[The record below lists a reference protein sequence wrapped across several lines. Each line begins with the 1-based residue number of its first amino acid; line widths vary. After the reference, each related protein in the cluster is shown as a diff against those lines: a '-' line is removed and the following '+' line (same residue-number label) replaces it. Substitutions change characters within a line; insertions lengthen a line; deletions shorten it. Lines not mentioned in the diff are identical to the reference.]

1 MSSAAVK
8 MSDAEIKRQASGNI
22 RDLRDTDNRGL
33 YLRFAKARDRASWYL
48 VTKGEW
54 KLIGNYPD
62 LNTKQVVAAL
72 PGIRLRL
79 EAGEGSN
86 LSKWVLTGEL
96 LDWYADRMARDRS
109 LSSKRKKTGASLIKC
124 HLKPLLG
131 DVPLASINKATLDDK
146 FMWPAQESIGIDYVR
161 SAFQLLALA
170 FRQAFKLRLIAVN
183 PMKDVKFSDFSKA
196 KVGVKPSRLR
206 VTQLQDLIALLLE
219 AKASAPADAMLALMM
234 LCHGT
239 RIGETRQAQWS
250 HISLAEREWFIPAA
264 NTKTGVEHHLPLTDQ
279 VRQLLIS
286 YRELQWANGYDGQ
299 YLFPARNGKALSEGQ
314 ASAVFARLGQGERE
328 DAEMSNMPDKPDT
341 WLLVLAWLS
350 QHSPT
355 IYAGGLSFVVG
366 ALRIIYGGGTRRQA
380 LLEASLCTLITIGL
394 MMEAFNGLIKYL
406 TGWDLGAILGAKIAD
421 AVAAIKNGLPDW
433 AKQILGIDGASVSG
447 GVEGGAPAAATGA
460 ADSDLGRRAAQ
471 IGQNAVQQMAQPPQ
485 AVRVQVD
492 LNNVP
497 AGSKVKTEG
506 SQGATFDTDIGYSM
520 TAP

>member
-8 MSDAEIKRQASGNI
+8 MSDAEIKRQASGTV
-22 RDLRDTDNRGL
+22 RDLRDVENRGL

-48 VTKGEW
+48 VTKGKW
-54 KLIGNYPD
+54 NLVGNFPD
-62 LNTKQVVAAL
+62 LTTKQVVAAL
-72 PGIRLRL
+72 PAIRLRL
-79 EAGEGSN
+79 DAGDGSN

-109 LSSKRKKTGASLIKC
+109 LSNKRKKTGASLIKC

-170 FRQAFKLRLIAVN
+170 FRQAFKLRLISVN

-206 VTQLQDLIALLLE
+206 VTQLHDLIALLLE

-314 ASAVFARLGQGERE
+314 ASAVFARLGQGEWTSHDLRKVARTGWADIGIDHLIGE
-328 DAEMSNMPDKPDT
+328 LLINHAMGHNVKVYIQSDVMSRKRDALEKWHAHLDQRGFD
-341 WLLVLAWLS
+341 LI
-350 QHSPT
+350 H
-355 IYAGGLSFVVG
+355 GLTGFRTGDSG
-366 ALRIIYGGGTRRQA
+366 NA
-380 LLEASLCTLITIGL
+380 LEATEHKACEAIQESTIG
-394 MMEAFNGLIKYL
+394 E
-406 TGWDLGAILGAKIAD
+406 
-421 AVAAIKNGLPDW
+421 V
-433 AKQILGIDGASVSG
+433 
-447 GVEGGAPAAATGA
+447 
-460 ADSDLGRRAAQ
+460 
-471 IGQNAVQQMAQPPQ
+471 
-485 AVRVQVD
+485 
-492 LNNVP
+492 
-497 AGSKVKTEG
+497 
-506 SQGATFDTDIGYSM
+506 
-520 TAP
+520 

>member
-1 MSSAAVK
+1 MTTAALK
-8 MSDAEIKRQASGNI
+8 ITDAEIKRQAAGTV
-22 RDLRDTDNRGL
+22 RDLRDIENRGL
-33 YLRFAKARDRASWYL
+33 YLRFTRDRARASWYL

-86 LSKWVLTGEL
+86 LSKWVLAVEL

-206 VTQLQDLIALLLE
+206 VTQLQELIALLLE

-286 YRELQWANGYDGQ
+286 YRELLWANGYDGQ
-299 YLFPARNGKALSEGQ
+299 YLFPARNGKSLSEGQ
-314 ASAVFARLGQGERE
+314 ASAVFTRLGQGEWTSHDLRKVARTGWADIGIDHLIGE
-328 DAEMSNMPDKPDT
+328 LLINHAMGHNVKVYIQSDVMSRKRDALEKWHAHLDQRGFT
-341 WLLVLAWLS
+341 LI
-350 QHSPT
+350 H
-355 IYAGGLSFVVG
+355 GLTGFRTGDSG
-366 ALRIIYGGGTRRQA
+366 NA
-380 LLEASLCTLITIGL
+380 LEATEHKACEAIQESTIG
-394 MMEAFNGLIKYL
+394 E
-406 TGWDLGAILGAKIAD
+406 
-421 AVAAIKNGLPDW
+421 V
-433 AKQILGIDGASVSG
+433 
-447 GVEGGAPAAATGA
+447 
-460 ADSDLGRRAAQ
+460 
-471 IGQNAVQQMAQPPQ
+471 
-485 AVRVQVD
+485 
-492 LNNVP
+492 
-497 AGSKVKTEG
+497 
-506 SQGATFDTDIGYSM
+506 
-520 TAP
+520 

>member
-1 MSSAAVK
+1 MTTSALK
-8 MSDAEIKRQASGNI
+8 ITDPEIKRQAAGSV
-22 RDLRDTDNRGL
+22 RDLRDVENRGL
-33 YLRFAKARDRASWYL
+33 YLRFTRDRARASWYL
-48 VTKGEW
+48 VLKGKW
-54 KLIGNYPD
+54 NLIGTFPD

-79 EAGEGSN
+79 DAGEGSN

-206 VTQLQDLIALLLE
+206 VTQLQDLIALLQD
-219 AKASAPADAMLALMM
+219 AKANAPADAMLALMM

-279 VRQLLIS
+279 VRQLLIN

-314 ASAVFARLGQGERE
+314 ASAVFTRLGQGEWTSHDLRKVARTGWADIGIDHLIGELLINHAMGHNVKVYIQSDVMSRKRE
-328 DAEMSNMPDKPDT
+328 ALDRWCAYLDAKGFKRI
-341 WLLVLAWLS
+341 
-350 QHSPT
+350 H
-355 IYAGGLSFVVG
+355 
-366 ALRIIYGGGTRRQA
+366 ALTGFRTGDSGNA
-380 LLEASLCTLITIGL
+380 LEAPEHKACESFQESTIG
-394 MMEAFNGLIKYL
+394 E
-406 TGWDLGAILGAKIAD
+406 
-421 AVAAIKNGLPDW
+421 V
-433 AKQILGIDGASVSG
+433 
-447 GVEGGAPAAATGA
+447 
-460 ADSDLGRRAAQ
+460 
-471 IGQNAVQQMAQPPQ
+471 
-485 AVRVQVD
+485 
-492 LNNVP
+492 
-497 AGSKVKTEG
+497 
-506 SQGATFDTDIGYSM
+506 
-520 TAP
+520 